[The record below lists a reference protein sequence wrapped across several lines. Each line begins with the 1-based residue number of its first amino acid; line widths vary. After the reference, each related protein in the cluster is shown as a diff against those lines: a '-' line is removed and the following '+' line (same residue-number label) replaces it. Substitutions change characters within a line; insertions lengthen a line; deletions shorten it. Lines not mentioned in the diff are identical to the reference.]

1 MEDMSENY
9 TEKVSVNMNAATLA
23 SIDLLVDGGYY
34 SNRSDFI
41 NQAVREGLQR
51 QQSTVDRLVARNEKK
66 VGDWFMGVFALTAAD
81 VEQMYASSERMRIR
95 GYGIL
100 ILDRT
105 CDTDKLFAVVEDI
118 ELKGK
123 AICAPAVKEHYGLK

>member
-1 MEDMSENY
+1 MSENY

-66 VGDWFMGVFALTAAD
+66 AGDWFMGVFGLTAAD
-81 VEQMYASSERMRIR
+81 VERMYASSERMRIR

-123 AICAPAVKEHYGLK
+123 AICPPAVKEHYGLK

>member
-1 MEDMSENY
+1 MSENY

-66 VGDWFMGVFALTAAD
+66 AGDWFMGVFGLTAAD

>member
-1 MEDMSENY
+1 MSENY
-9 TEKVSVNMNAATLA
+9 TEKVSVNMNTATLA

-51 QQSTVDRLVARNEKK
+51 QQSTVDRLVARNEKRA
-66 VGDWFMGVFALTAAD
+66 GEWFLGVFGLTAAD
-81 VEQMYASSERMRIR
+81 VEQMHASSERIRIR

-100 ILDRT
+100 VLDRN
-105 CDTDKLFAVVEDI
+105 CDNEKLFSVVDDI

-123 AICAPAVKEHYGLK
+123 AVCTPAVKEHYGLK